1 MTKKLL
7 RKSKLITSTI
17 TIDNRDKISEN
28 SNEFLYYLLKSLKIK
43 FLHSMTRSMRMQL
56 IKMRN
61 LKGLKNDIFYQQS
74 WGFFQSLP
82 ESFLIKVANVTLLK
96 KTPARVVSVN
106 FATF

>member
-74 WGFFQSLP
+74 WGFFQSTKQSP
-82 ESFLIKVANVTLLK
+82 GGVF
-96 KTPARVVSVN
+96 
-106 FATF
+106 